1 MTPLLVPRAD
11 AGPLGELLAARIRES
26 GPISF
31 AEFMR
36 ESLYHPAHG
45 YYSRGDARRQS
56 DYYTS
61 VDVHPIFGRL
71 IARQLTEMWKL
82 LGSPEPFLAVEAGAG
97 LGRLGEQI
105 LDFAAAKLP
114 AFYAALRYVAVER
127 SPARRAAHAER
138 LFRHAAAGHFESA
151 AELVPTI
158 SAGCIFSNELLDALP
173 VHRVTVQS
181 GVLREI
187 YVGWRD
193 GGLVEVTGKLSA
205 AALGEYF
212 AAQGVRLREGQQA
225 EVGLDAC
232 DWIERAGA
240 ALANGFVMSIDYG
253 CLARDLYGDGHNRG
267 TLLAYRNHR
276 ASENV
281 LDAPGQ
287 QDLTAHVN
295 FTALEVWGRR
305 SGLLPAGLVTQS
317 RFLLALGRENELADL
332 YNEGQSELERLQA
345 RLALKHLIQPE
356 GLGEKFLVFIQ
367 YKEINAPR
375 LTGLS
380 GL

>member
-1 MTPLLVPRAD
+1 MPVPRAD

-36 ESLYHPAHG
+36 ESLYHPEHG
-45 YYSRGDARRQS
+45 YYSHADARRQG

-71 IARQLTEMWKL
+71 IARQLAEMWKR
-82 LGSPEPFLAVEAGAG
+82 LGCPEPFVTVEAGAG

-114 AFYAALRYVAVER
+114 AFYAALQYVAVER
-127 SPARRAAHAER
+127 SAARRAAHRER
-138 LFRHAAAGHFESA
+138 LSRHAAAGHFDSA
-151 AELVPTI
+151 AELVPAI
-158 SAGCIFSNELLDALP
+158 PAGCIFSNELLDALP
-173 VHRVTVQS
+173 VHRVTVQD

-193 GGLVEVTGKLSA
+193 GGLVEVTGKLST

-232 DWIERAGA
+232 DWIQRAGA
-240 ALANGFVMSIDYG
+240 ALARGFVMSIDYG
-253 CLARDLYGDGHNRG
+253 HLASELFGEGRNRG

-276 ASENV
+276 ASENI
-281 LDAPGQ
+281 LDSPGQ

-295 FTALEVWGRR
+295 FTALEVWGRQ
-305 SGLLPAGLVTQS
+305 SGLLPAGLVTQAH
-317 RFLLALGRENELADL
+317 FLLALGRENELADL
-332 YNEGQSELERLQA
+332 YDDGQSEMERLQA
-345 RLALKHLIQPE
+345 RLSLKHLIQPE

-367 YKEINAPR
+367 AKGISAPA
-375 LTGLS
+375 LTGLA